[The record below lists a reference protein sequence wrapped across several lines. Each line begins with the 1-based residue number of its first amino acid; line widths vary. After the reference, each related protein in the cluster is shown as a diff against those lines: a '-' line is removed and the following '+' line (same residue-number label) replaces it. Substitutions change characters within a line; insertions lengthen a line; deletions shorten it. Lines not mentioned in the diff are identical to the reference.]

1 MLNLRCGS
9 EFDALILCVNLSK
22 NNETICEYFV
32 IFVLIDSSYFLA
44 KNIKSNDPMMLEI
57 VLVSGAVYWSVNT
70 MISAVD
76 WFK

>member
-1 MLNLRCGS
+1 
-9 EFDALILCVNLSK
+9 
-22 NNETICEYFV
+22 
-32 IFVLIDSSYFLA
+32 
-44 KNIKSNDPMMLEI
+44 MLEI